1 MGAAEEMTSATDPYD
16 EMEHLVNTIARSIVD
31 RPEEII
37 IKGARGDGFVHYEV
51 HCHDDDAG
59 ALIGTRGKYAEA
71 IRMLLT
77 AAASVRKI
85 RVTIHIM
92 PRDGDGNSRR

>member
-1 MGAAEEMTSATDPYD
+1 MPTSNSYD
-16 EMEHLVNTIARSIVD
+16 ELEHLVETIARSIVD
-31 RPEEII
+31 KPDEILL
-37 IKGARGDGFVHYEV
+37 KAARGDGFVHYEV

-71 IRMLLT
+71 IRMLLQ
-77 AAASVRKI
+77 AAGSVRKI

-92 PRDGDGNSRR
+92 PRDGDGLSRR